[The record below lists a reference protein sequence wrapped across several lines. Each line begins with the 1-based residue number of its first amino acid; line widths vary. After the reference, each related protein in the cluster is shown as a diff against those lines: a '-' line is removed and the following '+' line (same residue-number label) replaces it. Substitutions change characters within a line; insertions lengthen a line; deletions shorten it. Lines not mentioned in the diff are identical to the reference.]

1 MTTGKELRASSG
13 HPFGG
18 GRTDRGFE
26 IENFGWAVDALLSAH
41 FAHDQEPAGWE
52 NASPNSVVDRR
63 RGDPKSICDAT
74 LPELFRDMS
83 YACHGSHHPHLVDS
97 IKSTTGGLSK
107 NPQWVNTASMAEEPY
122 AEIGSRLRAL
132 REGDAPKLSQKAWAE
147 KNGFNPTQYNNWEK
161 GSRRIPVDNAEKLCD
176 LYGLTLDFVYR
187 GRRDGLSEYARK
199 IV

>member
-1 MTTGKELRASSG
+1 MTTGKQLRSSSSQ
-13 HPFGG
+13 PFADGC
-18 GRTDRGFE
+18 TDRRFE
-26 IENFGWAVDALLSAH
+26 IENFGWAIDALLRAH
-41 FAHDQEPAGWE
+41 LAHDQEPTGREEAPTNG
-52 NASPNSVVDRR
+52 VVDRR
-63 RGDPKSICDAT
+63 WRDPKSICDIA
-74 LPELFRDMS
+74 LPELFRDMR
-83 YACHGSHHPHLVDS
+83 YAYHGLHHPHLVDS

-107 NPQWVNTASMAEEPY
+107 NPQWVNTAPMAEEPY
-122 AEIGSRLRAL
+122 AEIGARLKAL

-187 GRRDGLSEYARK
+187 GRRDGLSEYARN